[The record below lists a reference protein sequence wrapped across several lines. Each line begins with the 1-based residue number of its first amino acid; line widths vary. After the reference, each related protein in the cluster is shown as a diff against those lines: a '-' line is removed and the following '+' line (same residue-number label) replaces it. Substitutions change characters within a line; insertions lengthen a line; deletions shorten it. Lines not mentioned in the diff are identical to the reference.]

1 MMETD
6 QIADRKRHHQERD
19 VRSSKGQEQHWGR
32 CQPLGETAMDGRRG
46 WAQSALSLRY
56 TPLRVGKHLS
66 TSEIIVLQERVT
78 AALER
83 SSAARTSWVSGTT
96 VTPACRASAREDQA
110 NVISSR
116 VLSESEF
123 TKRPVVCD
131 PSCSAK
137 PSGCMR

>member
-1 MMETD
+1 METD

-32 CQPLGETAMDGRRG
+32 CQPLGETAMDGRSPVG
-46 WAQSALSLRY
+46 AGGCLSPRY

-83 SSAARTSWVSGTT
+83 SSAARTS
-96 VTPACRASAREDQA
+96 PACRASAREDQA

>member
-1 MMETD
+1 METD

-32 CQPLGETAMDGRRG
+32 CQPLGETAMDGRSPVG
-46 WAQSALSLRY
+46 AGGCLSPRY

-83 SSAARTSWVSGTT
+83 SSAARTSWVSGT
-96 VTPACRASAREDQA
+96 TPACRASAREDQA